1 MADDVQSFEF
11 KTALLSGRDN
21 WTLDAGFLTRNGELF
36 CSLDNVK
43 RARFAQMTVRYSH
56 SSWLDLHFED
66 RRQRISCNMHPGDES
81 NREFLSLCS
90 AILSDLAARKPGMSV
105 AFGAGGGVRL
115 PKDYTHKLREDAY
128 PLDQE
133 RRHVKPRGRP
143 NCPKVQLVT
152 YGGDV
157 IRYHRPLKVNPF
169 FRERLQH
176 FEMVVRQVGLKVYGR
191 PPSAIRH
198 FGAYVCRRISGR
210 AS

>member
-90 AILSDLAARKPGMSV
+90 AILSDLATRKPGMSV

-115 PKDYTHKLREDAY
+115 AMFVIGVVALVCGLGMVMAAAMGGVRE
-128 PLDQE
+128 E
-133 RRHVKPRGRP
+133 RVLFAM
-143 NCPKVQLVT
+143 VF
-152 YGGDV
+152 GGGFA
-157 IRYHRPLKVNPF
+157 L
-169 FRERLQH
+169 
-176 FEMVVRQVGLKVYGR
+176 
-191 PPSAIRH
+191 
-198 FGAYVCRRISGR
+198 FGAALGWTYRPWAAPVTLPIGTARDVLAGLALDSEPQAGEDQGEQPEQDKG
-210 AS
+210 